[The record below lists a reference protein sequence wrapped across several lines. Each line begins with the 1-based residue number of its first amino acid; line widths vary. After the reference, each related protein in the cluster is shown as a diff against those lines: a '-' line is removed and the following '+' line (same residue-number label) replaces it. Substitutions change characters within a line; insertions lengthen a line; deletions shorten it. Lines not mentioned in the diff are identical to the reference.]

1 MLLIFFCCP
10 YQSYIW
16 FVLACLTAILGL
28 CEWLWS
34 FDTTTILIDFI
45 LVNSSDSSK
54 GSLQDRIIVW
64 LLITVKKN
72 WINDSNWDFHE
83 FHKPWIF
90 TNLQTYHFIYVLV
103 CFSSKLARLVL
114 IGPKIREKINTN
126 DQFPITILTLVLEFW
141 RMRNK

>member
-1 MLLIFFCCP
+1 MFFVIDFFCCP

-64 LLITVKKN
+64 LLITVKEKELQ
-72 WINDSNWDFHE
+72 DSYWDFFAKEFSILKTRVHE
-83 FHKPWIF
+83 IHKSWTF
-90 TNLQTYHFIYVLV
+90 ADLSFYLCLGFFFNKT
-103 CFSSKLARLVL
+103 SKIPSDWSKKFV
-114 IGPKIREKINTN
+114 KK
-126 DQFPITILTLVLEFW
+126 
-141 RMRNK
+141 